1 MSPALMVTAAI
12 LAGPALV
19 VLAIVVVVAADGLR
33 LPRPVS
39 ARRAV
44 RERARAHVARHSIP
58 AVLSGEV
65 VGDTVPILV
74 GGAS

>member
-19 VLAIVVVVAADGLR
+19 VLAIVVVVAADALR

-39 ARRAV
+39 ARKAV

-65 VGDTVPILV
+65 VGDTVPLLI